1 MLVQGRLRRRVK
13 VCAVPAASARPGV
26 TLLRGLFPMGNIDRS
41 VKRFF
46 DSCDEW
52 SHGGGMSNPTNDT
65 TSVNVARKGRRTVAA
80 KRARASL
87 PKVVSSEADIARRAY
102 LIYLEEGCP
111 QGRHLEHWVQ
121 AETELRG

>member
-1 MLVQGRLRRRVK
+1 MSK
-13 VCAVPAASARPGV
+13 PTDETATMNV
-26 TLLRGLFPMGNIDRS
+26 T
-41 VKRFF
+41 
-46 DSCDEW
+46 
-52 SHGGGMSNPTNDT
+52 
-65 TSVNVARKGRRTVAA
+65 RKGRRTVAP

-121 AETELRG
+121 AEAELRG